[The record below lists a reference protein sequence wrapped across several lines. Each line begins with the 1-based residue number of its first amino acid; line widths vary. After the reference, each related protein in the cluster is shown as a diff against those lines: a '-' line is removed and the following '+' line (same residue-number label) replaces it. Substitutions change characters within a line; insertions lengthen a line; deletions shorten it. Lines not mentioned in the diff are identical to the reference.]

1 MIAQA
6 YRDNESYDAHCFLI
20 GPATVHLPKGFRII
34 DVKLVEDEEDEENDT
49 KELVIEYENDT
60 DLIPYFDT
68 SSGDLI
74 ITFKDE
80 GGNVMSVVNLGSVI
94 GPAGSAA
101 TITIGTV
108 STGAAGSSATVT
120 NSGTSSAAVFDFS
133 IPAGA
138 NGTNGTNGA
147 DGITPTFF
155 IGDGTGGTVAGS
167 LYADYDNPYDPNT

>member
-6 YRDNESYDAHCFLI
+6 YRDNESYDSHCFLI
-20 GPATVHLPKGFRII
+20 GPATAHLPKGFKII
-34 DVKLVEDEEDEENDT
+34 DVQLIEGENDT
-49 KELVIEYENDT
+49 KELVIEYENES

-80 GGNVMSVVNLGSVI
+80 GGNIMSVVNLGSVI

-101 TITIGTV
+101 TITVGTV

-120 NSGTSSAAVFDFS
+120 NSGTSSAAVLDFS

-147 DGITPTFF
+147 DGISPTFF

-167 LYADYDNPYDPNT
+167 LYADYDNPYNPNT